1 MVSAAEVVQDIKKCG
16 CEVELLATYCR
27 ICDMALCNDC
37 YFEDHGR
44 CGRGMTL
51 K

>member
-1 MVSAAEVVQDIKKCG
+1 MVEAAPKEIGKCD
-16 CEVELLATYCR
+16 CDNLATYCR

-37 YFEDHGR
+37 YFEQHVG